1 MEYLRYIYVFRAIP
15 RGRTIYFGGKVV
27 LGDTTKVKGVFVKKK
42 KGSSSPGDITTF
54 LPLFRPFG
62 GREGGDKTRTGALTE
77 DIKVF
82 AICQILLG

>member
-42 KGSSSPGDITTF
+42 K
-54 LPLFRPFG
+54 
-62 GREGGDKTRTGALTE
+62 KE
-77 DIKVF
+77 DPPPWV
-82 AICQILLG
+82 